1 VEKGS
6 DKMTTYTAK
15 EVAAM
20 LKVNYR
26 TILNLISQGKLKA
39 IKIGSK
45 IFRVEED
52 ELKKYMNRE
61 G

>member
-1 VEKGS
+1 
-6 DKMTTYTAK
+6 MTTYTAK